1 MSSSTATF
9 DSAAAVYAEQLGK
22 GISLSGESADYFVE
36 GRIRFLAEY
45 LEHQMP
51 LHDLQVLDF
60 GCGVGNACGA
70 LREQL
75 RAQCV
80 TGVDCSARSIDIAQR
95 HYANSAAYD
104 WTVDGQSI
112 AAASMDV
119 VYTSGVFHHIAPEQR
134 QAELQKIFAWL
145 KPGGYLALFENNPW
159 NPGTR
164 WVMSRIAF
172 DADAQCLTP
181 VQARKRLIEVG
192 FEVHQTRSL
201 FYFPRFLSFLRPL
214 EGLLAP
220 IPLGAQYVVM
230 AQRPYKP
237 DAMRTAMSDRF
248 IW

>member
-1 MSSSTATF
+1 MSSSAATF
-9 DSAAAVYAEQLGK
+9 DASAAVYAEQLEK

-36 GRIRFLAEY
+36 GRVRFLAGY

-51 LHDLQVLDF
+51 LHGLQVLDF

-70 LREQL
+70 LRDQL
-75 RAQCV
+75 RAQRV
-80 TGVDCSARSIDIAQR
+80 TGIDCSTKSIDIAQR
-95 HYANSAAYD
+95 RYVDSLAYD

-112 AAASMDV
+112 AKASMDV
-119 VYTSGVFHHIAPEQR
+119 VYASGVFHHIEPEQR
-134 QAELQKIFAWL
+134 QAELENIFGWL

-159 NPGTR
+159 NLGTK

-181 VQARKRLIEVG
+181 VETRKRLVAAG
-192 FEVHQTRSL
+192 FEVHETRSL

-214 EGLLAP
+214 EGLLSP

-230 AQRPYKP
+230 AKRPQ
-237 DAMRTAMSDRF
+237 
-248 IW
+248 

>member
-1 MSSSTATF
+1 MSSSAATF
-9 DSAAAVYAEQLGK
+9 DASAAVYAEQLEK

-36 GRIRFLAEY
+36 GRVRFLADY

-51 LHDLQVLDF
+51 LHGLQVLDF

-70 LREQL
+70 LRDQL
-75 RAQCV
+75 RAQRV
-80 TGVDCSARSIDIAQR
+80 TGIDCSTKSIDIAQR
-95 HYANSAAYD
+95 RYADSLAYD

-112 AAASMDV
+112 AKASMDV
-119 VYTSGVFHHIAPEQR
+119 VYASGVFHHIEPEQR
-134 QAELQKIFAWL
+134 QAELENIFGWL

-159 NPGTR
+159 NPGTK

-181 VQARKRLIEVG
+181 VETRKRLVAAG
-192 FEVHQTRSL
+192 FEVHETRSL

-214 EGLLAP
+214 EGLLSP

-230 AQRPYKP
+230 AKRPQ
-237 DAMRTAMSDRF
+237 
-248 IW
+248 